1 MYRAL
6 IVEDEALM
14 REYLA
19 ARLADICPDWEAA
32 ATAQDGIEAA
42 AILSHDRFD
51 AVLTDI
57 RMPGMD
63 GLELARFIRQA
74 DPELPILIISGYNEF
89 EYARA
94 SMRLN
99 VFDYLLKPLNEEE
112 LSAALSAI
120 AVQAQARHGK
130 ANDQLLSSALSGSR
144 EAAQTLAEKAK
155 GKACGLLVLAPSL
168 AMKPCQRNTALDQLK
183 AAVQSGVSPLC
194 ARLSRM
200 VAVLCASEDPL
211 LVERDCRAAVR
222 LMHEHHLQLRAR
234 CGYVPFDYAAPN
246 TSLGAAQEELDLAL
260 ALDEPSLPHPL
271 QYAHF
276 QAKGKLAAMKEELHK
291 ALSSGAAAEETSV
304 WLQGLLRE
312 FNPEAR
318 LTVLM
323 GLLDD
328 LEADGDLR
336 SAVLDLHAEREQEGD
351 APAVRFVVERL
362 FTRGKTSGKQVSAL
376 VRQALD
382 YLQLHFCEPISLSF
396 LAEQLCITPAYLS
409 TLFHREMGLSY
420 SRCLLKLRMDDAC
433 RRLLADADVR
443 IHEVGEA
450 VGFPSSKHFSHVFG
464 QYFHMTP
471 KEYRENKRR

>member
-6 IVEDEALM
+6 IVEDETLM

-19 ARLADICPDWEAA
+19 DRLAEICPDWEAA
-32 ATAQDGIEAA
+32 ATAADGIEAA
-42 AILSHDRFD
+42 GILARDRFD

-63 GLELARFIRQA
+63 GIELARFIRRT

-99 VFDYLLKPLNEEE
+99 VFDYLLKPLNEDE

-120 AVQAQARHGK
+120 AVQAEARRGT
-130 ANDQLLSSALSGSR
+130 AGEQLLSSALWGSR
-144 EAAQTLAEKAK
+144 EAARTLAERVK
-155 GKACGLLVLAPSL
+155 GKAYGLMVLAPSL
-168 AMKPCQRNTALDQLK
+168 AMKPCERNAALDQLK
-183 AAVQSGVSPLC
+183 AAAQSGVSPVC
-194 ARLSRM
+194 TRLSRL
-200 VAVLCASEDPL
+200 VAVLCVSQDPL
-211 LVERDCRAAVR
+211 LVETDCRAAVR
-222 LMHEHHLQLRAR
+222 WMQGHHPQLKVR
-234 CGYVPFDYAAPN
+234 CGYIPIDFDAPN
-246 TSLGAAQEELDLAL
+246 TALAAAQEELDLAL
-260 ALDEPSLPHPL
+260 ALDEPLLPHPL
-271 QYAHF
+271 LYTHL
-276 QAKGKLAAMKEELHK
+276 QAKGRLAAMKETLHK
-291 ALSSGAAAEETSV
+291 ALSSGERAEDASV
-304 WLQGLLRE
+304 WLRGFLRE
-312 FNPEAR
+312 FGPQAG

-323 GLLDD
+323 SLMDD

-336 SAVLDLHAEREQEGD
+336 NTVLDLYGAQGGQGNDR
-351 APAVRFVVERL
+351 AVHFALEHL
-362 FTRGKTSGKQVSAL
+362 FSMGKASDRQVSLL
-376 VRQALD
+376 VRQALE
-382 YLQLHFCEPISLSF
+382 YLQQHFCEPVSLSF

-433 RRLLADADVR
+433 RRLLSDADVK

-464 QYFHMTP
+464 QYFRMTP
-471 KEYRENKRR
+471 KEYRESKKR